1 MLSSRRSS
9 RPRDWTQVSCIS
21 CIDRQ
26 VLYHQHHLGNLYLRI
41 CWYNSWNITKRAR
54 SFQRENIF
62 KEEKIIQTF
71 HLQTGSL
78 MTVKRHLCATQKT
91 GEQSLPFS
99 LNAILAGSAVKN
111 LPGMQET
118 QVQSLGW
125 EDSLGEGNGNPLQYS
140 CLRNPME
147 RGACW
152 ATVHRVTTELCMT

>member
-1 MLSSRRSS
+1 MLSSRVSS
-9 RPRDWTQVSCIS
+9 RPRDRTQVSCIS
-21 CIDRQ
+21 CIGRQ
-26 VLYHQHHLGNLYLRI
+26 VLYHQHHLGNLYLTV

-54 SFQRENIF
+54 SFQRENIL
-62 KEEKIIQTF
+62 KKKKIQTF

-78 MTVKRHLCATQKT
+78 MTVKRHLCATQRI
-91 GEQSLPFS
+91 GEQSSPFN

-111 LPGMQET
+111 PPAMQET
-118 QVQSLGW
+118 WVQSLGW

-152 ATVHRVTTELCMT
+152 ATVHSVTKELYMT